1 MKRWLPGLAIVFAMG
16 CGDSGP
22 TALDIPIGSLE
33 FTVFCG
39 TLIEGQQCN
48 LEGRVLAKTPEPEEQ
63 VIANPVLRWSSNSA
77 SVSVT
82 SSGLVTAVTAGEAR
96 ITVTNSTGTVSASQA
111 IRVIPA
117 NPK

>member
-1 MKRWLPGLAIVFAMG
+1 MIKWLPGLVLAFALA

-33 FTVFCG
+33 FTVQCG

-48 LEGRVLAKTPEPEEQ
+48 LEGGVIARTPAPEEQ
-63 VIANPVLRWSSNSA
+63 IIANPVLRWSSNSSSA
-77 SVSVT
+77 SVSG
-82 SSGLVTAVTAGEAR
+82 SGLVTAVTAGEAR
-96 ITVTNSTGTVSASQA
+96 ITVTNSTATVSATQS